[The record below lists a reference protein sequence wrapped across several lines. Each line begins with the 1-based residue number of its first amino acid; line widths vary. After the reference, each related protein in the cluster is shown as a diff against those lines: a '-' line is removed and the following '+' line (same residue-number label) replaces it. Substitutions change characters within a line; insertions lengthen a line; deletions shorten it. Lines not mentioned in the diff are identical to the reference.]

1 MENNFNKFSFI
12 TADDHSVVT
21 QSLSFIL
28 KDLYKD
34 PIVFKIENISDII
47 KVLNDN
53 TVHLLLLDVA
63 FPDGNS
69 LGIIPTLKKMQPDLK
84 ILIFSGY
91 DEEIYAI
98 RYINA
103 GANGFL
109 SKISSEE
116 EIKNA
121 ITAVMNTGK
130 YLSKKIQEKIMDSY
144 ILKKPANP
152 LEQLSNR
159 ELEVAKLMVDG
170 YGNTEICEAL
180 NIQKTT
186 VSTYKTRIFEKLSI
200 DTLSGLIQIFQ
211 LYYTKEKD

>member
-28 KDLYKD
+28 KDLYED
-34 PIVFKIENISDII
+34 PIVFQIENISDII

-69 LGIIPTLKKMQPDLK
+69 LGIIPTLKKMQPELK

-121 ITAVMNTGK
+121 ITAVMNSGK
-130 YLSKKIQEKIMDSY
+130 YLSKNIQEKIMDSY
-144 ILKKPANP
+144 ILKKPTNP

-170 YGNTEICEAL
+170 YGNAEICQAL

-186 VSTYKTRIFEKLSI
+186 VSTYKTRIFEKTGVNNLSY
-200 DTLSGLIQIFQ
+200 LIQLFN
-211 LYYTKEKD
+211 LYWKEDR

>member
-34 PIVFKIENISDII
+34 ANVYQIENLGDII
-47 KVLNDN
+47 KVLNAN
-53 TVHLLLLDVA
+53 PIHLLLLDVA

-91 DEEIYAI
+91 DEDIYAI

-121 ITAVMNTGK
+121 VKAVMNSGK
-130 YLSKKIQEKIMDSY
+130 YLSKNIQEKIMDSY
-144 ILKKPANP
+144 ILKKPTNP

-170 YGNTEICEAL
+170 YGNTEISSTL

-186 VSTYKTRIFEKLSI
+186 VSTYKNRIFEKIGIDNLSY
-200 DTLSGLIQIFQ
+200 LIQLFN
-211 LYYTKEKD
+211 LYWKEDK